1 MCILWVKTVFEG
13 IFGNYEIFY
22 IIPSPRLPMSCPCS
36 RTRQRKGAESQTQ
49 STRPKVIQTSMLW
62 CLTELQIYER
72 YIQLKLTHT
81 LETSLND

>member
-1 MCILWVKTVFEG
+1 MSVFT
-13 IFGNYEIFY
+13 N
-22 IIPSPRLPMSCPCS
+22 PA
-36 RTRQRKGAESQTQ
+36 AESQTQ
-49 STRPKVIQTSMLW
+49 STRPKVIQISMLW